1 MKTELK
7 QKVAF
12 ALIMGV
18 VTTGIISFTLISLNI
33 GFVER
38 FWQIWLRSWSMA
50 YVVVVP
56 AILVI
61 APRIQVLV
69 LRLIPHKEE

>member
-12 ALIMGV
+12 ALIMGI
-18 VTTGIISFTLISLNI
+18 VTTGIISFTLISVNVGFI
-33 GFVER
+33 GR
-38 FWQIWLRSWSMA
+38 FWQIWLRSWAMA

-61 APRIQVLV
+61 APRVQGLIN
-69 LRLIPHKEE
+69 RLIPVRE

>member
-69 LRLIPHKEE
+69 LRLILHKEE